1 MLTIAMIKL
10 KKLSLCLIVNS
21 LFISTSL
28 AAGGKLLSTAGVSQI
43 EGAGGGGLVP
53 WATLSGYDSREQI
66 SSTAFFS
73 QVNVDDFTLKAFGAS
88 VSFYDRI
95 EVSVAKHNFTI
106 DATGLKLKQDI
117 FGIKTRLYGDVIY
130 SPLPQVSL
138 GMQYKTLK
146 DSTLVD
152 SLSVNNNAHGAD
164 FYLSLAK
171 VNLGVFFGFN
181 TLWNTTLRYTNA
193 NQVGLLGFGGPK
205 KSSRE
210 LVLEASAAFLLN
222 RYLSVGAEYRQK
234 PNNLNLVEDD
244 WHDLFI
250 SYSPNKSLSLTLA
263 WLQLGTV
270 AGASSQD
277 GLYMSLVGHL

>member
-1 MLTIAMIKL
+1 MPTIAMIML
-10 KKLSLCLIVNS
+10 RKLSLCLIVNS
-21 LFISTSL
+21 LLISTSL

-66 SSTAFFS
+66 STTAFLS

-95 EVSVAKHNFTI
+95 EVSLAEHNFTI

-138 GMQYKTLK
+138 GMQYKTLT
-146 DSTLVD
+146 DSALVN
-152 SLSVNNNAHGAD
+152 SLNTNNNAHGAD
-164 FYLSLAK
+164 FYLSLTK
-171 VNLGVFFGFN
+171 VNLGVLFGFN

-193 NQVGLLGFGGPK
+193 NQLGLLGFGGPK
-205 KSSRE
+205 NNSRE
-210 LVLEASAAFLLN
+210 LVFEVSAAFLLN

-234 PNNLNLVEDD
+234 PNNLDLVEDD

-270 AGASSQD
+270 AGANSQD